1 MGNDEGPERSEPDK
15 AGAEHKADD
24 AALNHAGLALIGTRQ
39 AEQRGLC
46 DRDGGKDGG
55 LCAED
60 EAKTVMRNAFKNS
73 SSRKAALVQL

>member
-1 MGNDEGPERSEPDK
+1 VGNDEGPERSERDK

-55 LCAED
+55 LCA
-60 EAKTVMRNAFKNS
+60 
-73 SSRKAALVQL
+73 